1 MSSGNNRSVA
11 LLLLILLSAAG
22 VSAQTATELRE
33 NARSF
38 MQQGDFS
45 NATLVLNRALQLEPA
60 NTEIIRELSL
70 SQFLQKD
77 YGKALETLTPVLNS
91 NDADDQTFQIAGSI
105 YRQLNN
111 PREAEKIYRKALKK
125 FPASGP
131 LYNDYGDLLWA
142 QQDMNA
148 IRQWEKGIETDPS
161 FSKNYFNA
169 CKYYAL
175 RSDWVWALLYGEIF
189 VNIEPIGSRTPE
201 IKALLLEGYKK
212 IFLGANPGST
222 GTESKPFETAF
233 RSTLDKEAPLSSRGI
248 NAETLTMIRTRFI
261 LDWDSQHARQ
271 FPFRLFDLHRQL
283 LREGLFDAYNQW
295 LFGSSENL
303 AAFQQWTTT
312 HDAEY
317 KAFTKMQRSR
327 IFKLPAGQYYH

>member
-1 MSSGNNRSVA
+1 MSSGNNRFVA
-11 LLLLILLSAAG
+11 GVLILLLSAVG
-22 VSAQTATELRE
+22 VSAQTAAELRE

-45 NATLVLNRALQLEPA
+45 NATLVLNRALQLEPG

-77 YGKALETLTPVLNS
+77 FSKALETLTPLLNS
-91 NDADDQTFQIAGSI
+91 DDADDQTYQIAGSI
-105 YRQLNN
+105 QRQLNN
-111 PREAEKIYRKALKK
+111 PREAEKIYRKAIKK
-125 FPASGP
+125 FPSSGP

-142 QQDMNA
+142 QQDINA

-161 FSKNYFNA
+161 FSKNYYNA

-175 RSDWVWALLYGEIF
+175 RSNWVWASLYGEIF

-212 IFLGANPGST
+212 IFIAGNPEPGS
-222 GTESKPFETAF
+222 EIRPFETAF
-233 RSTLDKEAPLSSRGI
+233 RATLDKQSSLSARGI

-261 LDWDSQHARQ
+261 LDWDGANAQQ

-303 AAFQQWTTT
+303 AAFQQWTAS

>member
-1 MSSGNNRSVA
+1 MRSGKTRFLAICLVLMFGMNH
-11 LLLLILLSAAG
+11 
-22 VSAQTATELRE
+22 VSGQTASELRE

-45 NATLVLNRALQLEPA
+45 NATLVLSRALQLEPS
-60 NTEIIRELSL
+60 NNEIIRELSL
-70 SQFLQKD
+70 AQFLQKD
-77 YGKALETLTPVLNS
+77 YNKSLETLTPLLNS
-91 NDADDQTFQIAGSI
+91 DDADDQTYQIAGSI

-111 PREAEKIYRKALKK
+111 PREAEKIYRKAIKK
-125 FPASGP
+125 FPNSGP

-148 IRQWEKGIETDPS
+148 IKQWEKGIETDPS

-169 CKYYAL
+169 CKYYSL
-175 RSDWVWALLYGEIF
+175 RSNWVWSNLYGEIF

-212 IFLGANPGST
+212 IFLAEKPDGKSEAG
-222 GTESKPFETAF
+222 PFETAF
-233 RSTLDKEAPLSSRGI
+233 RSTLDKQASLSSRGI
-248 NAETLTMIRTRFI
+248 NVESLTMIRTRFI
-261 LDWDSQHARQ
+261 LDWDNQHAKQ

-295 LFGSSENL
+295 LFGSTEDL
-303 AAFQQWTTT
+303 AAFQRWSNT

-317 KAFTKMQRSR
+317 KAFTKAQRSR
-327 IFKLPAGQYYH
+327 IFKLPTGQYYH

>member
-1 MSSGNNRSVA
+1 MSSGNNRFVIGV
-11 LLLLILLSAAG
+11 LILLFSAAG
-22 VSAQTATELRE
+22 VSAQTAAELRE

-45 NATLVLNRALQLEPA
+45 NATLVLNRALQLEPG

-77 YGKALETLTPVLNS
+77 FSKALETLTPLLNS
-91 NDADDQTFQIAGSI
+91 DDADDQTYQIAGSI
-105 YRQLNN
+105 QRQLNN
-111 PREAEKIYRKALKK
+111 PREAEKIYRKAIKK
-125 FPASGP
+125 FPSSGP

-161 FSKNYFNA
+161 FSKNYYNA

-175 RSDWVWALLYGEIF
+175 RSNWVWASLYGEIF

-212 IFLGANPGST
+212 IFIAGNPEPGS
-222 GTESKPFETAF
+222 EIRPFETAF
-233 RSTLDKEAPLSSRGI
+233 RATLDKQSSLSARGI

-261 LDWDSQHARQ
+261 LDWDGANAQQ

-303 AAFQQWTTT
+303 AAFQQWTTS

>member
-1 MSSGNNRSVA
+1 MRAGIIPIF
-11 LLLLILLSAAG
+11 LLILSLTLS
-22 VSAQTATELRE
+22 VDRSHAQTAGELRE

-45 NATLVLNRALQLEPA
+45 NATLVLSRALQLEPGNA
-60 NTEIIRELSL
+60 EIIRDLSL
-70 SQFLQKD
+70 SQFLQKE
-77 YGKALETLTPVLNS
+77 YNKSLETLTPLLGRD
-91 NDADDQTFQIAGSI
+91 DADEQTYQIAGSI

-111 PREAEKIYRKALKK
+111 PREAEKTYRKAIKK

-142 QQDMNA
+142 QQDLNA
-148 IRQWEKGIETDPS
+148 IKQWEKGIETDPS

-169 CKYYAL
+169 CKYHAL
-175 RSDWVWALLYGEIF
+175 RSNWTWASLYGEIF
-189 VNIEPIGSRTPE
+189 VNIEPMGSRTPE
-201 IKALLLEGYKK
+201 IKAMLLEGYKK
-212 IFLGANPGST
+212 IFLSDKSSADSDIR
-222 GTESKPFETAF
+222 PFETAF
-233 RSTLDKEAPLSSRGI
+233 RSTLEKQSSLSARGI
-248 NAETLTMIRTRFI
+248 NAETLTMIRTRFL
-261 LDWDSQHARQ
+261 LDWDNQHSGQ

-295 LFGSSENL
+295 LFGSTEDL
-303 AAFQQWTTT
+303 AAFQRWTTT

-327 IFKLPAGQYYH
+327 IFKLPTGQYYR

>member
-1 MSSGNNRSVA
+1 MSSGNNRFVA
-11 LLLLILLSAAG
+11 GLLILLLSAVG
-22 VSAQTATELRE
+22 VSAQTAAELRE

-45 NATLVLNRALQLEPA
+45 NATLVLNRALQLEPG

-77 YGKALETLTPVLNS
+77 FSKALETLTPLLNS
-91 NDADDQTFQIAGSI
+91 DDADDQTYQIAGSI
-105 YRQLNN
+105 QRQLNN
-111 PREAEKIYRKALKK
+111 PREAEKIYRKAIKK
-125 FPASGP
+125 FPSSGP

-161 FSKNYFNA
+161 FSKNYYNA

-175 RSDWVWALLYGEIF
+175 RSNWVWASLYGEIF

-212 IFLGANPGST
+212 IFIAGNPEPGS
-222 GTESKPFETAF
+222 EIRPFETAF
-233 RSTLDKEAPLSSRGI
+233 RATLEKQSSLSARGI

-261 LDWDSQHARQ
+261 LDWDGANAQQ

-303 AAFQQWTTT
+303 AAFQQWTTS

>member
-1 MSSGNNRSVA
+1 MSSGNNRFVA
-11 LLLLILLSAAG
+11 GLLILLLSAVG
-22 VSAQTATELRE
+22 VSAQTAAELRE

-45 NATLVLNRALQLEPA
+45 NATLVLNRALQLEPR

-77 YGKALETLTPVLNS
+77 FSKALETLTPLLNS
-91 NDADDQTFQIAGSI
+91 DDADDQTYQIAGSI
-105 YRQLNN
+105 QRQLNN
-111 PREAEKIYRKALKK
+111 PREAEKIYRKAIKK
-125 FPASGP
+125 FPSSGP

-161 FSKNYFNA
+161 FSKNYYNA

-175 RSDWVWALLYGEIF
+175 RSNWVWASLYGEIF

-212 IFLGANPGST
+212 IFIAGNPEPGS
-222 GTESKPFETAF
+222 EIRPFETAF
-233 RSTLDKEAPLSSRGI
+233 RATLDKQSSLSARGI

-261 LDWDSQHARQ
+261 LDWDGANAQQ

-303 AAFQQWTTT
+303 AAFQQWTTS